1 MKNRVKMQQKE
12 WFLGMLS
19 NVIIISIVSKKA
31 KGVVNL
37 RKCCTWVHLWLNL
50 CTYAVEDDL
59 RAKRRIGIWE
69 ERWKRILST
78 PNILFTFSPAEVP
91 GYEKGGAHS
100 YAIKCRLPCQATD
113 GSPAAY
119 WKDISFGRVPPIQ
132 LIHAN
137 FPRGCGNLFC
147 LPSFA
152 PPSTG
157 FAVAAP
163 RTSLVLGRK
172 FATSRNSRP
181 RCFSL
186 EWLAEN
192 ENANGGK
199 PYLRR
204 VLRRRLT

>member
-1 MKNRVKMQQKE
+1 MTE
-12 WFLGMLS
+12 GFLGMLS
-19 NVIIISIVSKKA
+19 NVIVISIVSKKA

-59 RAKRRIGIWE
+59 RAKRRVGIWE

-78 PNILFTFSPAEVP
+78 PNILLTFSPAEVP

-100 YAIKCRLPCQATD
+100 YAIKCRLPCQTTD

-147 LPSFA
+147 RSLPSRPLRRVLRSQRQGRLSYSRQKIRDVAKLTPAMLFA
-152 PPSTG
+152 RVT
-157 FAVAAP
+157 
-163 RTSLVLGRK
+163 RRK
-172 FATSRNSRP
+172 WERD
-181 RCFSL
+181 
-186 EWLAEN
+186 
-192 ENANGGK
+192 GGK

-204 VLRRRLT
+204 VLRRRLM